1 MEYIVTT
8 ASRVNNGKS
17 SQTEIHLIESKS
29 SQYNDFPLYY
39 TYTIS
44 DIHNYR
50 NTQGIIT
57 LSLPDVNPQKKNTLS
72 DVFDIL
78 RNIICNDPIYSE
90 SVPTNVYKW

>member
-17 SQTEIHLIESKS
+17 SQTEIHLIESKLGS
-29 SQYNDFPLYY
+29 SQYNDFPLY
-39 TYTIS
+39 TYIS

-72 DVFDIL
+72 GVFDIL
-78 RNIICNDPIYSE
+78 RNMICNDPIYSE
-90 SVPTNVYKW
+90 SVPTNVYKL